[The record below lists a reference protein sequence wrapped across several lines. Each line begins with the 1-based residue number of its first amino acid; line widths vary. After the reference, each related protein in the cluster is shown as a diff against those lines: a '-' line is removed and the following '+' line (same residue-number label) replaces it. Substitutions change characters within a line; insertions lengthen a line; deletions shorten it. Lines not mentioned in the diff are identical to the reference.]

1 MSLRLL
7 YPSDGK
13 FLFLLACF
21 LSFNHTEND
30 TWYDDE
36 DDNDNNIF
44 FLEYFLWWPVLQQ
57 HWADAVGVGRRS
69 RSNNEISMWVWSFS
83 FISQQN
89 RVYIAKLLQP
99 LIG

>member
-1 MSLRLL
+1 MRAHMRKEVHLSFLGFFTQRNFILVMSLRLL

-57 HWADAVGVGRRS
+57 H
-69 RSNNEISMWVWSFS
+69 
-83 FISQQN
+83 
-89 RVYIAKLLQP
+89 
-99 LIG
+99 